1 MKPITPNRQ
10 YFIVS
15 ITAALLA
22 LLATLAISHRAHA
35 GIEPGPGYGWL
46 TISSH
51 QQASDAISMAQR
63 HSARFPAVTVFQT
76 DNGYYNV
83 TLGWTGIDEGKQ
95 ALPELI
101 GSYGLP
107 GDSYFTAGGRFVR
120 AVWTAGAETSSIR
133 ALVATTRLRL
143 EQYRLAQSGGA
154 VTQTGVVS
162 GLNPSGDNF
171 LSLRS
176 GPGSRNPEI
185 TRLYTGDRLT
195 IHGRDGN
202 WLQVSTGNGASGW
215 AYGKYVTILSAA
227 PQPNRNADRNVGV
240 ETLPPR
246 NGFVTGLNTSG
257 DNFLSL
263 RSGPGTNFRE
273 LARMTTGTGM
283 TVTGRNGA
291 WLQVSLSNGM
301 QGWAHGK
308 YVRIEEI
315 PVITPNESAS
325 LDTGN
330 EVPVIGPDEGD
341 GDTSQQPP
349 AGDQQ
354 QASLPDPDPEP
365 VTRIEPATL
374 PSDQKR
380 VALIL
385 GNSAYENTTVLPNPK
400 NDADAMTAK
409 LKNLG
414 FEVISGLDGSKSDME
429 LAVREFVKILPDSD
443 VALFFYAGHAMQVDG
458 RNHLIPVDAKLEDRT
473 ALDFETIDLG
483 VILGFMS
490 GGDRISI
497 ALLDACRDN
506 PLSRRFARSLGATRS
521 AFIGRGLAAP
531 ETAGG
536 EVLIGF
542 ATAPGEVA
550 LDGDGDNSPFTTALL
565 KHIDAKGL
573 DIELMLKRV
582 RNDVYEM
589 TAQSQE
595 PWVNS
600 ALRREFH
607 FNPD

>member
-10 YFIVS
+10 YFIAS
-15 ITAALLA
+15 MAAVLLA
-22 LLATLAISHRAHA
+22 LLATLATSHKANA

-51 QQASDAISMAQR
+51 RQASDAISMAQR
-63 HSARFPAVTVFQT
+63 HSARFPATTVFQT

-83 TLGWTGIDEGKQ
+83 TLGWTGLDDGKQ

-107 GDSYFTAGGRFVR
+107 GDSYFTAGGRFTR
-120 AVWTAGAETSSIR
+120 AVWTAGAETSSIQ
-133 ALVATTRLRL
+133 ALVATTRLRV
-143 EQYRLAQSGGA
+143 EQYGLAQSGGA

-202 WLQVSTGNGASGW
+202 WLQVSTGNGTSGW
-215 AYGKYVTILSAA
+215 AYGKYVTTLSAA
-227 PQPNRNADRNVGV
+227 PQPDRNADRNAGV
-240 ETLPPR
+240 ETLSPR

-283 TVTGRNGA
+283 TVTGRNGP

-330 EVPVIGPDEGD
+330 EVPVIGPDESDESSSETGRPSAT
-341 GDTSQQPP
+341 GE
-349 AGDQQ
+349 Q
-354 QASLPDPDPEP
+354 QASLPDPVP
-365 VTRIEPATL
+365 VTKIEPATL
-374 PSDQKR
+374 ASDQKR

-414 FEVISGLDGSKSDME
+414 FEVISGLDGNKSDME

-536 EVLIGF
+536 EILIGF